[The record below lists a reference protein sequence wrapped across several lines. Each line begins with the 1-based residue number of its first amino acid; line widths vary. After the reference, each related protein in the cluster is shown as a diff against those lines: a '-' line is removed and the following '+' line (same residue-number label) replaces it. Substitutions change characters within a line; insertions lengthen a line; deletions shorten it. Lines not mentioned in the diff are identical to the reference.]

1 MKKKINKNKGV
12 GDIIGIN
19 IKPELPKKPDIT
31 INNNFKTPLNNL
43 STQLLNK
50 IKKLI

>member
-19 IKPELPKKPDIT
+19 IKPGLPKKPNIT

-50 IKKLI
+50 IQKLI